1 MSWVAVAV
9 VGGAAIGAIGS
20 ASAADTQAGGQKQA
34 AQTQLDMFN
43 KINQQQQPYIQG
55 GYSALSDL
63 MYGLNGSGGAPR
75 PSMGSTP
82 QPGVSGFPVSAPS
95 GPGWQPSGGG
105 GMGLH
110 QMMANGPTGAP
121 TGGGMTSPTA
131 PQGGGGFQL
140 GQGYS
145 VDQGGDPTQPGGG
158 NSVPPT
164 QPGQQPV
171 MSGGGMPGPSGA
183 VPAGYF
189 TQQFDPNSV
198 ENNPA
203 FQFALKTGGQ
213 ATRNADTPGMGALSG
228 AALKDLTA
236 FNVGTANSY
245 ENQYFN
251 QFQNQQNNIFDRLS
265 SIAGLGQN
273 AAAQVGNNGATLGT
287 GVAQA
292 QAGAAASQA
301 GGIVGATNA
310 ITNGASTLG
319 GMMYMG
325 GNSPGYTPPMSNYTP
340 QPDTTYPSDIRFKT
354 NLKRIATSARG
365 NPVYTWDWK
374 TGGKGSGVIAQE
386 VAHIPGAV
394 SADADGMLRV
404 NYAKV

>member
-1 MSWVAVAV
+1 MPAAWVGLAGAVL
-9 VGGAAIGAIGS
+9 GAAGS
-20 ASAADTQAGGQKQA
+20 MSAADTQAAGQQQA
-34 AQTQLDMFN
+34 AQTQWNMFN
-43 KINQQQQPYIQG
+43 RINQQQQPYIQG

-63 MYGLNGSGGAPR
+63 MYGLNGSGGR
-75 PSMGSTP
+75 PMGGNTP

-105 GMGLH
+105 GQGL
-110 QMMANGPTGAP
+110 QQLMTNAP
-121 TGGGMTSPTA
+121 AGGSMTSPSA
-131 PQGGGGFQL
+131 PQGGGPQL

-145 VDQGGDPTQPGGG
+145 VDQGDPTQPGGG
-158 NSVPPT
+158 NSSAPM
-164 QPGQQPV
+164 QPGQQQPV

-189 TQQFDPNSV
+189 TQQFDPN
-198 ENNPA
+198 NLNGNPA
-203 FQFALKTGGQ
+203 YEFALKQGGQ

-325 GNSPGYTPPMSNYTP
+325 GKGGGAGIDPNGNLGG
-340 QPDTTYPSDIRFKT
+340 PSSAGDYSDVRLKT

-374 TGGKGSGVIAQE
+374 TGGKGAGVIAQE

-394 SADADGMLRV
+394 SADADGLLRV
-404 NYAKV
+404 DYRRV